1 MNKHLFPYW
10 LKLFK
15 AKNVTAVKIYWSIT
29 RFDDKFFEKKT
40 SYLSSMFYYINNNR
54 YDNRN

>member
-29 RFDDKFFEKKT
+29 RFDDKFFEKKKQV
-40 SYLSSMFYYINNNR
+40 I
-54 YDNRN
+54 